1 MYVKGNIATEATLWQ
16 YFVIPL
22 IDLQLSFKTDR
33 VLNWLSLTYMYA
45 NDEIMVL
52 CYQFSFILHFN
63 WRYKKSNNVIS
74 TVLMQNV
81 EAFLAIFAKLY
92 YFESN

>member
-1 MYVKGNIATEATLWQ
+1 MSKRYLFFVLIYCIVKFSLF
-16 YFVIPL
+16 FVIKL
-22 IDLQLSFKTDR
+22 VVIK
-33 VLNWLSLTYMYA
+33 
-45 NDEIMVL
+45 
-52 CYQFSFILHFN
+52 FSFILHFN

-81 EAFLAIFAKLY
+81 EAFLTIFAKLY